1 MNPFAKRRLGQ
12 TKVFLPQLGFGGA
25 PVGNLSLDVSDHDS
39 SATLAA
45 AWDAGLRYY
54 DTSPF
59 YGRGLSEHRIGQALR
74 RRPPAEAMIST
85 KVGRVLRA
93 PADPDEFGR
102 RDRSW
107 PLGLSFEYRHDY
119 SYEGVMRSY
128 EDSLQR
134 LGLNRVDMLII
145 HDLDFVS
152 LGSEP
157 LVTAHLATLA
167 TGGIHALTELKA
179 SGRIGAIGVGV
190 NRLGTIPRFLDIV
203 DVDFFLV
210 AGPYTLADQPVLDA
224 EFPLCAARGIGIIV
238 GQVFAS
244 GILATG
250 PLPGARY
257 NYAEATREQLQ
268 RISEIE
274 TTCNAFG
281 VPLASAALQ
290 FPLLNPLVASVIPG
304 AFAPDQIAR
313 NVDTMGREIPTELWD
328 DLKRKGLLRDD
339 APTQAAVHPT

>member
-1 MNPFAKRRLGQ
+1 MDPFAQRRLGQ
-12 TKVFLPQLGFGGA
+12 TKVLLPQLGFGGA
-25 PVGNLSLDVSDHDS
+25 PVGNLSLDVSDQDC

-45 AWDAGLRYY
+45 AWDAGIRYY

-74 RRPPAEAMIST
+74 RRPPVEAIVST

-93 PADPDEFGR
+93 PADPVEFAGR
-102 RDRSW
+102 ERSW
-107 PLGLSFEYRHDY
+107 PHGLHFDYRHDY
-119 SYEGVMRSY
+119 SYDGVMRSY

-134 LGLNRVDMLII
+134 LGRNRVDMLII

-152 LGSEP
+152 LGFEP
-157 LVTAHLATLA
+157 LVTAHLAALA

-210 AGPYTLADQPVLDA
+210 AGPYTLADQPVRDA
-224 EFPLCAARGIGIIV
+224 EFPLCAARGVGIIV

-250 PLPGARY
+250 PVAGARY
-257 NYAEATREQLQ
+257 NYAEATGEQLQ
-268 RISEIE
+268 RIGEIE
-274 TTCNAFG
+274 ATCRAFG
-281 VPLASAALQ
+281 VSLASAALQ
-290 FPLLNPLVASVIPG
+290 FPLLNPMVASVIPG
-304 AFAPDQIAR
+304 AFAPDQVVR
-313 NVDTMGREIPTELWD
+313 NVETMSREIPAELWD
-328 DLKRKGLLRDD
+328 DLKRRGLLRDD
-339 APTQAAVHPT
+339 APTQAAVSSP